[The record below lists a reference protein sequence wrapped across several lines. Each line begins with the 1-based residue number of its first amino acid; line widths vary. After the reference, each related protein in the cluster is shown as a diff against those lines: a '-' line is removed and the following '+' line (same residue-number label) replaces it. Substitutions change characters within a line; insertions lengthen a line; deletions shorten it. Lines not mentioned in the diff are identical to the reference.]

1 MDINIKGYSQPEFRV
16 EYPYLT
22 TSHSLQKDFDFIPT
36 NAYHGGFREGS
47 PGVSIYGFA
56 AKQYIGGDT
65 YLKNIPSRSQIITT
79 FWMDKDKDKDKETNL
94 FQTQT
99 LNLPEIIWDI
109 HSSCLILE
117 EDTSYVLNREEASP
131 VLLRVYDMMK
141 RLVPDRV
148 YPKVIGKDVE
158 ELCIR
163 LERLDEILDKYD
175 RVGSID
181 THDLLDIVTPLKGRS
196 SFDDLSLTHSE
207 RILRDHSSDKENSQL
222 IILGTSRGESDFKIF
237 LQETQEPGIVNTVG
251 LIYNRFY
258 PNQYIPNPA
267 IPDPLAKFYTPVR
280 SFEYKTSPAHAYA
293 IDGVDD
299 TGLHLADSVVYSR
312 QFPYPTFINHYAT
325 DATSWDFRLK
335 ESPIIEFKPT
345 P

>member
-1 MDINIKGYSQPEFRV
+1 M
-16 EYPYLT
+16 
-22 TSHSLQKDFDFIPT
+22 
-36 NAYHGGFREGS
+36 
-47 PGVSIYGFA
+47 
-56 AKQYIGGDT
+56 
-65 YLKNIPSRSQIITT
+65 
-79 FWMDKDKDKDKETNL
+79 
-94 FQTQT
+94 
-99 LNLPEIIWDI
+99 
-109 HSSCLILE
+109 
-117 EDTSYVLNREEASP
+117 
-131 VLLRVYDMMK
+131 
-141 RLVPDRV
+141 
-148 YPKVIGKDVE
+148 
-158 ELCIR
+158 
-163 LERLDEILDKYD
+163 
-175 RVGSID
+175 
-181 THDLLDIVTPLKGRS
+181 
-196 SFDDLSLTHSE
+196 THSE
-207 RILRDHSSDKENSQL
+207 RILRDHSSEKENSQL